1 MRVKKLKAYEARN
14 KWGYRDYAT
23 VVFAESAGKAR
34 AIALY
39 TEACEGSDFTD
50 IEVFRVPQLD
60 KYYKPGKQE
69 MDWFDEKDRI
79 ALVKY
84 GGFYCSR
91 EVIDPSCENCPASKW
106 CDRYK
111 DERSEV

>member
-1 MRVKKLKAYEARN
+1 MKAYEARN

-39 TEACEGSDFTD
+39 TEACEDCDFTD

-69 MDWFDEKDRI
+69 MDWSDEKDRI
-79 ALVKY
+79 ALVKD
-84 GGFYCSR
+84 GGFTCSI
-91 EVIDPSCENCPASKW
+91 EVINPDCENCSAKKY

-111 DERSEV
+111 NKR

>member
-1 MRVKKLKAYEARN
+1 MKAYEARN

-69 MDWFDEKDRI
+69 MDWSDLMKKTELHLLNTVAFI
-79 ALVKY
+79 AVGK
-84 GGFYCSR
+84 
-91 EVIDPSCENCPASKW
+91 
-106 CDRYK
+106 
-111 DERSEV
+111 

>member
-1 MRVKKLKAYEARN
+1 MKAYEARN

-39 TEACEGSDFTD
+39 TEACEGCDFTD
-50 IEVFRVPQLD
+50 IEVFRVQLLD
-60 KYYKPGKQE
+60 KYYQEGKVE
-69 MDWFDEKDRI
+69 MDWTDAKDRI

-84 GGFYCSR
+84 CGFYCSM
-91 EVIDPSCENCPASKW
+91 EVINPDCENCSAKKW

-111 DERSEV
+111 EER